1 MIMINKERKVKDN
14 KTTIKV
20 RDSIEINVEILG
32 NMYIEKD
39 RKL

>member
-1 MIMINKERKVKDN
+1 MIMINKERTV
-14 KTTIKV
+14 KV
-20 RDSIEINVEILG
+20 RDSIEMNVEILG